1 MQFYSLDPGG
11 STKANFQREIAGL
24 VESIGRPAFST
35 AMFKFAHRWVR
46 ADHVTAFAYDI
57 GRKARMVF
65 AENTGTIPV
74 ARSLAGQYVDNYWHF
89 DPAELSGKPNGKG
102 RKDGRCWAVR
112 TSASEISHSSYRDSC
127 YTSVDLDNRFSIST
141 TRGDRTIRLSF
152 YRSAG
157 DDFSDTDAIHILDSS
172 SLLIALVW
180 RHCGESCRSEL
191 QEPEADFH
199 DRLLTVAP
207 ELSGREREVCAL
219 IAEGVSSEGIGLR
232 LNVGL
237 NTVHTYRKRAYA
249 RLNISSQN
257 ELMRLIMR

>member
-1 MQFYSLDPGG
+1 MQSYSLGQEGPE
-11 STKANFQREIAGL
+11 KASFQREIASL
-24 VESIGRPAFST
+24 VEDVGRPAFST
-35 AMFKFAHRWVR
+35 TMFKFSHRWVR
-46 ADHVTAFAYDI
+46 ADHVTAFAYDT

-65 AENTGTIPV
+65 AENAGNVPV
-74 ARSLAGQYVDNYWHF
+74 ARSLAGQYVNNYWHF
-89 DPAELSGKPNGKG
+89 DPAELVGKPNDKN
-102 RKDGRCWAVR
+102 REDGRCWAVR
-112 TSASEISHSSYRDSC
+112 TSAAEISHSSYRHNC

-157 DDFSDTDAIHILDSS
+157 DDFSDTDAINILDSS

-180 RHCGESCRSEL
+180 RHCGAACHSEL
-191 QEPEADFH
+191 RETETDFH
-199 DRLLTVAP
+199 ARLLTVAP